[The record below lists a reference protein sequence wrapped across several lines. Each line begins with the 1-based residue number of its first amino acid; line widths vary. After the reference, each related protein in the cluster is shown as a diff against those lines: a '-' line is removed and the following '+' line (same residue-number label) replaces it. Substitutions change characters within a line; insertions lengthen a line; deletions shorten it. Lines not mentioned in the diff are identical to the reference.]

1 MTYILFFRISNIEL
15 VQCNFQLQNILHSNV
30 AFFSHLVFIIQEII
44 ICFQFFMFFYI
55 FFNCLSIVFYK
66 FFDIQFYLGEK

>member
-15 VQCNFQLQNILHSNV
+15 VHFQLQNILYSSV

>member
-44 ICFQFFMFFYI
+44 MFSILYVFLYFFQLLVNCF
-55 FFNCLSIVFYK
+55 L
-66 FFDIQFYLGEK
+66 